1 MTAYSAFL
9 RDKELASLRC
19 CDVGF
24 CDAFVRIY
32 LLKSK
37 TDVYRAGGHGLLTK
51 TDCFLSYFTD
61 ALVSLIVD
69 LSVSFLFF
77 ALCNCLKLL
86 LF

>member
-1 MTAYSAFL
+1 MALQVF
-9 RDKELASLRC
+9 RC
-19 CDVGF
+19 CDVCF
-24 CDAFVRIY
+24 CDVFVRFY
-32 LLKSK
+32 FLQSK